1 MKYAKAIS
9 LLENDSTSTDERQ
22 VQNRFVCQLLS
33 LLSVRYRDQVPCCST
48 EYTPRKNQSVWDLLA
63 LRAVVVP
70 PLSTQLL
77 FVGTWKHCGP
87 DTGEQV
93 SSMTLCCPAF
103 ALLPEYTHCMPV
115 GLGIVTFILFI
126 VVFSSMKSETPFLW
140 ASEEH
145 ILNCNY
151 LLEWEYVTLFFS
163 V

>member
-77 FVGTWKHCGP
+77 FVGPWKHCGP

-93 SSMTLCCPAF
+93 PSMTLCLCF
-103 ALLPEYTHCMPV
+103 AARVHPLYAGGFRNSNIHSLY
-115 GLGIVTFILFI
+115 
-126 VVFSSMKSETPFLW
+126 KS
-140 ASEEH
+140 
-145 ILNCNY
+145 
-151 LLEWEYVTLFFS
+151 LFFYEI
-163 V
+163 